1 MPTSTVEDYLKQ
13 ILMLEQQGPSARA
26 SNGAIASALAVTPG
40 SVTTMVK
47 ALADAGLVDYEAYG
61 GVRLTAS
68 GRQLALHVV
77 RRHRLLELFL
87 VRVLGFQWTE
97 VHDEA
102 ERLEHAISDRVVDRI
117 DEVLGH
123 PEVDPHG
130 HPIPSS
136 SGRVDSSTATPL
148 HESAPGERVRVAR
161 VSDRDAGFLR
171 TLERIGVRPGTRLT
185 ICARDAAADSVT
197 VALGRGRHE
206 TMGLRAA
213 ARILVERSESP
224 EAARRTPHAAP
235 RSAARR
241 PRRSTEVPAK

>member
-1 MPTSTVEDYLKQ
+1 MATSSVEDYLKQ
-13 ILMLEQQGPSARA
+13 ILQLEQQGPSARA

-47 ALADAGLVDYEAYG
+47 TLADAGLVDYEAYG
-61 GVRLTAS
+61 GARLTTA

-87 VRVLGFQWTE
+87 VRVLGFEWTE

-102 ERLEHAISDRVVDRI
+102 ERLEHAVSDRVVERI

-130 HPIPSS
+130 HPIPSA
-136 SGRVDSSTATPL
+136 SGKVGSPAATPL
-148 HESAPGERVRVAR
+148 DEVEPGERVRVAR

-171 TLERIGVRPGTRLT
+171 ALEKIGVRPGTRLT
-185 ICARDAAADSVT
+185 VRARDAATDSVT
-197 VALGRGRHE
+197 VTLGRGRHDE
-206 TMGLRAA
+206 TLGLRAA
-213 ARILVERSESP
+213 ARILVER
-224 EAARRTPHAAP
+224 
-235 RSAARR
+235 
-241 PRRSTEVPAK
+241 